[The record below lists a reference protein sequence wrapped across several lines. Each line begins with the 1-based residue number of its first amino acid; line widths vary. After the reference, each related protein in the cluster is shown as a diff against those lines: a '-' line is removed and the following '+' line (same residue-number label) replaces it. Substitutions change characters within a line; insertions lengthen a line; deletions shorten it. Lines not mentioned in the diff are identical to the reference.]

1 MSDKYNFDLNLGE
14 SFVVAIQWL
23 DDADAVIDLTGWTG
37 ELVTDFFTLSLAL
50 DASGNITGQILDTTA
65 WTLGAIP
72 TLWNSQMGTAMFRP
86 FYKGKS
92 ACIICLHGN
101 CSTSNNS
108 HNKLR
113 ARSSR

>member
-65 WTLGAIP
+65 WDFGSHPYTLELTDGDGNVSTI
-72 TLWNSQMGTAMFRP
+72 LQ
-86 FYKGKS
+86 GKV
-92 ACIICLHGN
+92 CV
-101 CSTSNNS
+101 
-108 HNKLR
+108 HNMP
-113 ARSSR
+113 AW

>member
-65 WTLGAIP
+65 WDFGSHSYTLELTDGDGNVSTI
-72 TLWNSQMGTAMFRP
+72 LQ
-86 FYKGKS
+86 GKV
-92 ACIICLHGN
+92 CV
-101 CSTSNNS
+101 
-108 HNKLR
+108 HNMP
-113 ARSSR
+113 AW